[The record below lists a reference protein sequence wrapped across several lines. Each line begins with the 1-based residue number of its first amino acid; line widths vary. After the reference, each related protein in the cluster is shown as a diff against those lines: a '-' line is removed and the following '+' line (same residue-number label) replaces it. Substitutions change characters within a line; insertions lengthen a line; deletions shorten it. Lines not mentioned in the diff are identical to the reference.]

1 MKWVYV
7 NRILAQASPGT
18 WPIRLYALLEVSGRK
33 VKVTNLRDKS
43 AMAAMPQ
50 SEDEDSEEERNNARE
65 NSAAKARK
73 SLVRS
78 YLTIWCQKC
87 VWILSSI
94 CSPPPTLG
102 CTMVQFVPQEY
113 EKLSKFAN
121 SLLSRSS
128 KLTDM
133 AQSLENEMHHVK
145 GKDPESPDIA
155 RSEK

>member
-1 MKWVYV
+1 
-7 NRILAQASPGT
+7 
-18 WPIRLYALLEVSGRK
+18 
-33 VKVTNLRDKS
+33 
-43 AMAAMPQ
+43 
-50 SEDEDSEEERNNARE
+50 
-65 NSAAKARK
+65 
-73 SLVRS
+73 
-78 YLTIWCQKC
+78 
-87 VWILSSI
+87 
-94 CSPPPTLG
+94 
-102 CTMVQFVPQEY
+102 MVQFVPQEY